1 MILVTGASGRIASSA
16 IRDLQ
21 QRDAHVR
28 VLGRRQPHLTDAAG
42 HVEWIDGGL
51 DDARA
56 VSASLTGVDCMIL
69 LSANSP
75 DDIGQQESAIDAAV
89 AAGVRRIVKLSAI
102 GAASDAAPDTAR
114 RHWRVEQRLAASGVE
129 HCAVRVTRRMQSL
142 QHQVPLLLTSG
153 LLAGCQGTGHVAD
166 VDARDVG
173 HVLSSLAVA
182 ETLETLGAPIVQVT
196 GPEAM
201 SFATMAVHLARA
213 LGRPVRYVDCT
224 SADLLQCAEAAGI
237 APWQAHELVAW
248 QMEAREGRHAVV
260 HDTVERITGRAPRRF
275 EAFANELATSLRYAN
290 APERP
295 AGALEGAA

>member
-21 QRDAHVR
+21 ERDARVR
-28 VLGRRQPHLTDAAG
+28 VFGRRQPHLSDANRA
-42 HVEWIDGGL
+42 VEWIDGGL

-56 VSASLTGVDCMIL
+56 VASAVEGVDCVIL

-75 DDIGQQESAIDAAV
+75 EEIGRQEGAIDAAV

-102 GAASDAAPDTAR
+102 GAAADAAPDTAR
-114 RHWRVEQRLAASGVE
+114 WHWRVEQRAAASGVE
-129 HCAVRVTRRMQSL
+129 QCAVRVTRRMQSL
-142 QHQVPLLLTSG
+142 LHQVPLLLTSG

-173 HVLSSLAVA
+173 RVLSALAVA
-182 ETLETLGAPIVQVT
+182 DTLDAPVVQVT

-201 SFATMAVHLARA
+201 SFGTMAVHLARA

-237 APWQAHELVAW
+237 APWQAHEMVAW
-248 QMEAREGRHAVV
+248 QTEAREGRHAVV

-275 EAFANELATSLRYAN
+275 EAFADELATSLRYAN